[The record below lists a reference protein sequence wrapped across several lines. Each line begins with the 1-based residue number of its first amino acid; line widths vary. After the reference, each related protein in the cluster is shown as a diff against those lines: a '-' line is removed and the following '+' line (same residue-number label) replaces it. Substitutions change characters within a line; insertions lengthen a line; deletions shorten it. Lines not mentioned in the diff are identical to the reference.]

1 MRLLGFILFPL
12 VLASTSASAE
22 DFRSDPTHITSLSQ
36 VEALENGSLGAAEV
50 GVRVLMALALDLIK
64 DFEGWVPRPYND
76 ASAYC
81 TIGYG
86 HLIARKPCA
95 RSPQELEQ
103 FAPPLSEADGL
114 ALLNKDT
121 AIARSAVQ
129 RLVTQPL
136 TDEQFGALT
145 SFIFNVGIANFE
157 TSSLRRY
164 INNGEDDQA
173 APQFARWI
181 MSGGKI
187 IDGLIIRR
195 ACEAGL
201 FQGVLVYEADH
212 KFHRDDCGALGAAP
226 EASALIDIA
235 VGEQR

>member
-1 MRLLGFILFPL
+1 MRLLRFSLIPL
-12 VLASTSASAE
+12 VLASSSVSAE
-22 DFRSDPTHITSLSQ
+22 DFPSDPTHITSLSQ
-36 VEALENGSLGAAEV
+36 VEALENRSLGAADV
-50 GVRVLMALALDLIK
+50 GVRVIMALALDLIK
-64 DFEGWVPRPYND
+64 DFEGWMPRPYND

-86 HLIARKPCA
+86 HLIARKPCS
-95 RSPQELEQ
+95 RSSQELEE
-103 FAPPLSEADGL
+103 FAPPLSDADGL

-121 AIARSAVQ
+121 VIARSAVR
-129 RLVTQPL
+129 RLVPQPL

-145 SFIFNVGIANFE
+145 SFVFNVGSANFE
-157 TSSLRRY
+157 KSSLRRY
-164 INNGEDDQA
+164 INNGEYDQA

-187 IDGLIIRR
+187 IDGLIVRR
-195 ACEAGL
+195 ACEAAL
-201 FQGVLVYEADH
+201 FQGALSYGASHE
-212 KFHRDDCGALGAAP
+212 FHRDDCQPLGAAP